1 MKKTAIF
8 MVAACCCLA
17 AITGCKNQTD
27 TDAAAVETTVEED
40 IPAVIN
46 YQLLKEYPHDPGAY
60 TQGLIWQGKQLLEG
74 TGQYG
79 ESNIRKVD
87 LATGRVLQQLPNDSA
102 IFGEGITLLQNKLY
116 QITWQNKVAYVYDA
130 QTFKKLGEFTLNT
143 EGWGLTNNGTDLILS
158 DGSSNLYFLNPQTF
172 QELRRVGVYDNMGPR
187 AAINEL
193 EYINGY
199 VYANIYQTDFIV
211 KIDPSS
217 GKIVG
222 RADLSDLRSKAG
234 IPPITGAEGS
244 PEVLNGIA
252 YDSANNRIFI
262 TGKYWP
268 KLFEIKLDN

>member
-1 MKKTAIF
+1 